1 MQRAAGRRTKKVEV
15 LRVSYVA
22 LPPVAAELFSLDAL
36 AREIR
41 TSVVGADDLCAGSS
55 GSRVRSD

>member
-1 MQRAAGRRTKKVEV
+1 VSVM
-15 LRVSYVA
+15 LRSRQSR
-22 LPPVAAELFSLDAL
+22 LNFFSLDAL

-41 TSVVGADDLCAGSS
+41 TSVVGADDLCAASS